1 MITGSRRSTLYVQND
16 SAYAV
21 SGKRVHGDILN
32 RRGPYNFK
40 DL

>member
-1 MITGSRRSTLYVQND
+1 MITGSVCAND

-21 SGKRVHGDILN
+21 SGKRVHGDILS

-40 DL
+40 DLCTY